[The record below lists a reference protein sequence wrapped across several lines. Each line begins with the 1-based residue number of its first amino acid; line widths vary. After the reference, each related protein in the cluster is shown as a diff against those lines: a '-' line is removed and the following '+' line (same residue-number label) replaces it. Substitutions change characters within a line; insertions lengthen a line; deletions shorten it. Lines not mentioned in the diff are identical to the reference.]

1 MVAGVDNAYIYRREL
16 VVPEVV
22 EDSIDE
28 VDVHDNNPFMIA
40 FAFAKL
46 LAIDNEM
53 ARSQLRRFAPEK
65 LT

>member
-1 MVAGVDNAYIYRREL
+1 M
-16 VVPEVV
+16 VPEVV

-28 VDVHDNNPFMIA
+28 VGVHDNNPFMIA

-53 ARSQLRRFAPEK
+53 ARSQLRMFAPEK